1 MPKTKSE
8 FNKEIKIRASEEFL
22 EMYYNIPDWERKL
35 LVGNKN
41 FSEFIRAAVIFWF
54 ELHLPKLLDQ
64 KKIPEVQQ
72 YGINQ
77 KKIAINL
84 DRLNNWKKHKKYK
97 ERFFEFLKDNG
108 ASERLISFYIEKK
121 FNIGKNDF

>member
-64 KKIPEVQQ
+64 KNTRGSTIWNKS
-72 YGINQ
+72 
-77 KKIAINL
+77 KK
-84 DRLNNWKKHKKYK
+84 DCY
-97 ERFFEFLKDNG
+97 
-108 ASERLISFYIEKK
+108 
-121 FNIGKNDF
+121 